1 MLSKSNT
8 LRLSVMFFTLVLA
21 ALSAGCEQARRD
33 IAAAL
38 SPPTVQDVVKNVR
51 QKIADG
57 NFRAAREHGEA
68 FLGEHGDATGLLA
81 WELSKACVQ
90 LGDNEQGIRFVEQAI
105 RARAVSGIDLMSEP
119 MLEPVRS
126 DQRLLAFAAGMAP
139 VPGAAGGGAAASSPA
154 SAK

>member
-8 LRLSVMFFTLVLA
+8 LRLTAVLLTLALA
-21 ALSAGCEQARRD
+21 ALSAGCGQARRE
-33 IAAAL
+33 IAAAIRPA
-38 SPPTVQDVVKNVR
+38 SAQDVLKTVR

-57 NFRAAREHGEA
+57 NFKGAREAGEA
-68 FLGEHGDATGLLA
+68 FLGGNSDGTGLLA

-126 DQRLLAFAAGMAP
+126 DPRLVGLAAGLAP
-139 VPGAAGGGAAASSPA
+139 AP
-154 SAK
+154 K

>member
-1 MLSKSNT
+1 MLSKSNP

-21 ALSAGCEQARRD
+21 ALSVGCEQARRE
-33 IAAAL
+33 IVAAI
-38 SPPTVQDVVKNVR
+38 SPPAAQDVLKNVR

-57 NFRAAREHGEA
+57 NFRAAREEGET
-68 FLGEHGDATGLLA
+68 FLGAHSDNTGLLA

-90 LGDNEQGIRFVEQAI
+90 LGDNEQGTRFVEQAI

-126 DQRLLAFAAGMAP
+126 DPRLVGLAAGLA
-139 VPGAAGGGAAASSPA
+139 VAS
-154 SAK
+154 K

>member
-1 MLSKSNT
+1 MRSKSNT
-8 LRLSVMFFTLVLA
+8 LRVSVVFLTLVLG

-33 IAAAL
+33 IAAVI
-38 SPPTVQDVVKNVR
+38 SPATAQDVLKNVR

-57 NFRAAREHGEA
+57 NFKAARDEGEG
-68 FLGEHGDATGLLA
+68 FLGANSDATGLLA

-126 DQRLLAFAAGMAP
+126 DPRLLALGAGLAP
-139 VPGAAGGGAAASSPA
+139 TPGAARVDSAPRAGARAR
-154 SAK
+154 